1 MSAIDHEP
9 FPRGAL
15 IRSRV
20 PGGLCRWLI
29 TTASADLSQVLNP
42 RPPAPISATPA
53 ARTVDLRFFDR
64 PDGSVS
70 VRNADDSSS
79 VAQLAPGTNGFIRGV
94 MRGLAHDRLRRG
106 IGAQPPFVLQ
116 QWSGG
121 RLTLTDQAT
130 GRVIDLDAFG
140 ITNKA
145 DFVALLPR
153 GGPA

>member
-1 MSAIDHEP
+1 MSTLDHEP

-15 IRSRV
+15 I
-20 PGGLCRWLI
+20 GAGLVVGLSLAV
-29 TTASADLSQVLNP
+29 TAAARISQVLNP
-42 RPPAPISATPA
+42 HTPAPISATPA
-53 ARTVDLRFFDR
+53 ARTVDLRFFDQ

-70 VRNADDSSS
+70 VRNADNGSS

-106 IGAQPPFVLQ
+106 IGPQPPFVLQ

-121 RLTLTDQAT
+121 RLALTDQAT

-140 ITNKA
+140 ITNKEA
-145 DFVALLPR
+145 FVALLPK